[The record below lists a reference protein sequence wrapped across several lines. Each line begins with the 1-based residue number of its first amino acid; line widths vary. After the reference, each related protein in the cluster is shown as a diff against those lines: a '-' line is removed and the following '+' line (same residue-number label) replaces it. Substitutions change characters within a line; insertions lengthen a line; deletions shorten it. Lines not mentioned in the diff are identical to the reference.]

1 MNNIENYIERN
12 NEKYNDLTGLLDSF
26 TKKYKSRFLE
36 ADNVIER
43 KMYEDILSFSSDIT
57 RKFTI
62 YQSLLD
68 GARSEESKVFLDFV
82 LDSITRDANDF
93 VAMSEKVISEI
104 IDGYIRIEILCD
116 RIKEKKD
123 NLSKIDGRIF
133 VRRKKIQLHEEISS
147 LSLSINDEYE
157 GIVKKLGGMSDI
169 KTYLLRSQDNMATAI
184 NDYIGKF
191 KVERTMI
198 S

>member
-1 MNNIENYIERN
+1 MNNVENYIEKN
-12 NEKYNDLTGLLDSF
+12 SEKYNKLTTIVGSF
-26 TKKYKSRFLE
+26 TKKYKDRFLE

-82 LDSITRDANDF
+82 LDSITRDASDF
-93 VAMSEKVISEI
+93 VSTSEKTINEI
-104 IDGYIRIEILCD
+104 IDSYIKIEILSD
-116 RIKEKKD
+116 KIKEKREA
-123 NLSKIDGRIF
+123 LSLISGRFF

-147 LSLSINDEYE
+147 LSLSINNEYE
-157 GIVKKLGGMSDI
+157 DIVKKIGNISDM

-191 KVERTMI
+191 KMDKKMI